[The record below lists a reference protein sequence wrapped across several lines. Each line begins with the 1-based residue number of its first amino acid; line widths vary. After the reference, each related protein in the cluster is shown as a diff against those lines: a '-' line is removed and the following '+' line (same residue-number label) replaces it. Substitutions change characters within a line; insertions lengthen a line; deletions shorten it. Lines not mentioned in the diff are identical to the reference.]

1 VMITIWS
8 DDYLVVMAYVNQ
20 CWLNTLACLEQD
32 ANILMLI
39 NLTWLINRL
48 NST

>member
-1 VMITIWS
+1 MMITIWI
-8 DDYLVVMAYVNQ
+8 DDYLIVMAYLNQ
-20 CWLNTLACLEQD
+20 YCFDTFACLGLD

-39 NLTWLINRL
+39 NITWLINML

>member
-1 VMITIWS
+1 MITKWI
-8 DDYLVVMAYVNQ
+8 DEYLRVRAYINQ
-20 CWLNTLACLEQD
+20 YCLDTLACLELD

-39 NLTWLINRL
+39 SLTWLINML

>member
-1 VMITIWS
+1 MITIWM
-8 DDYLVVMAYVNQ
+8 DNYLVVLAFVNQ
-20 CWLNTLACLEQD
+20 YCLDTFACIELD

-39 NLTWLINRL
+39 NVTWLINML

>member
-1 VMITIWS
+1 VVITIWI

-20 CWLNTLACLEQD
+20 YSLDTFACLELD
-32 ANILMLI
+32 ANLLMLI
-39 NLTWLINRL
+39 NVTWLINMV

>member
-1 VMITIWS
+1 MITIWM

-20 CWLNTLACLEQD
+20 YCLDAFAYLKYD

-39 NLTWLINRL
+39 NITWLINVL